1 MVQDVLREGRQAD
14 IQTHEQGFR
23 TVQKDTTL
31 QKVQNSILNGS
42 AFILK

>member
-1 MVQDVLREGRQAD
+1 MAD
-14 IQTHEQGFR
+14 IQTDEQEFR

-31 QKVQNSILNGS
+31 QKVQNYVLNGS